1 MPFTLE
7 TVYQAWDDEHGER
20 VEVGTDRDGLDL
32 VEVRSYS
39 VESKPVQSIMMQPEQ
54 ARMVAESILKV
65 CDELEK
71 AKAG

>member
-7 TVYQAWDDEHGER
+7 TVYQAWDDQHGER
-20 VEVGTDRDGLDL
+20 VEAGTDRDGLDL

-39 VESKPVQSIMMQPEQ
+39 AEGKLVASIMMQPEQ

-65 CDELEK
+65 CDQLTPVK
-71 AKAG
+71 